1 MNKFKRLSIIISFAV
16 LIGILVPQNTFAA
29 KTNSLSTQNGKTCS
43 QIGMIA
49 NDASKGD
56 FNYSLLCNELNLGT
70 KILVDNKYYI
80 SGSINAKTI
89 SKSISMDGA
98 SDNAEFSFT
107 NTSGEKYLFNVQ
119 AKEVIIQNIRFT
131 QKNDGY
137 VFIFNIQN
145 NQKLDNFKIEH
156 CYFEG
161 NIRLLTWTQKNGSKV
176 QFIDPTVSD
185 FGITHFVFNNNTCRN
200 LKQQYKGFI
209 YLDDVPIAHSE
220 LIGNDIKNF
229 VYAFYTQ
236 GISNENPYNYVLA
249 EKMAYLEVRDNTVT
263 SDNDWDGA
271 PPSSELYHCF
281 IFFEGN
287 KCAYFNNHVE
297 GLHVINRNTVVYD
310 SYLSCW
316 DLDYENNYWK
326 NNISFSAT
334 KSNAELMKSKS
345 AAKKDYHGINRL
357 YKNNTYIVEKS
368 YADIF
373 NRPYDELW
381 VSLSYYQREMDT
393 VVVEDNTFDVY
404 KLAMPYGQPIHN
416 YTFSNNKIHAY
427 TVNEKFNNCVLPA
440 YRLDNPAP
448 TDTYIARDNDIVIE
462 TPAPYS
468 EQQNSLIMATGNKNE
483 VKTAKIIFENNH
495 VEWPDLK
502 AVISSPLGINL
513 NVTSANIT
521 NNTVIATRPG
531 TKAGKTLYTGL
542 YILCDNLTLKD
553 TSIQI
558 PENEGYSIQTTPYIR
573 KS

>member
-1 MNKFKRLSIIISFAV
+1 MNKCKHLTVIISLTV
-16 LIGILVPQNTFAA
+16 LISLLLPQNIFAA
-29 KTNSLSTQNGKTCS
+29 KTVSSSTLNGKTCS
-43 QIGMIA
+43 QIGMIPD
-49 NDASKGD
+49 DASKGSL
-56 FNYSLLCNELNLGT
+56 NYSLLCKELNSGT
-70 KILVDNKYYI
+70 NILVDSKYFI
-80 SGSINAKTI
+80 SGSVNAKLINSNINMNGT
-89 SKSISMDGA
+89 SNK
-98 SDNAEFSFT
+98 AELAFT
-107 NTSGEKYLFNVQ
+107 NTTGEEFLFNIQ
-119 AKEVIIQNIRFT
+119 AKQVTIENIRFT
-131 QKNDGY
+131 QKNNGY
-137 VFIFNIQN
+137 VFIFNIQGSK
-145 NQKLDNFKIEH
+145 KLDNFKIEH

-161 NIRLLTWTQKNGSKV
+161 NIRLLTWKQTTDSKV

-200 LKQQYKGFI
+200 LKERYKGFI
-209 YLDDVPIAHSE
+209 YLDDVPIAHAE

-236 GISNENPYNYVLA
+236 GITNENPYGSQVA

-271 PPSSELYHCF
+271 PPSPELYHCF

-287 KCAYFNNHVE
+287 KCDYFNNHVE
-297 GLHVINRNTVVYD
+297 GLHVINRATVVYD
-310 SYLSCW
+310 AYLSCW
-316 DLDYENNYWK
+316 DLDYEDNYWK

-345 AAKKDYHGINRL
+345 ATKRDYHGINRL

-381 VSLSYYQREMDT
+381 VSLSYYQHEMDT
-393 VVVEDNTFDVY
+393 VVVENNTFDVY

-416 YTFSNNKIHAY
+416 YTFSNNTIHAY
-427 TVNEKFNNCVLPA
+427 MVNESFNNCILPA
-440 YRLDNPAP
+440 YRLDNPSP
-448 TDTYIARDNDIVIE
+448 TDTYIARDNHIVIK

-468 EQQNSLIMATGNKNE
+468 EKQNSLIMTVGNKNE
-483 VKTAKIIFENNH
+483 VKTAKIIFENNYI
-495 VEWPDLK
+495 EWPDLK

-513 NVTSANIT
+513 NITCATIT
-521 NNTVIATRPG
+521 NNSVVATRPG
-531 TKAGKTLYTGL
+531 SKAGKTLYTGL
-542 YILCDNLTLKD
+542 YVLCDNLSLKD

-558 PENEGYSIQTTPYIR
+558 PTTEGYSIQTTPYIR